1 MNPSEANRLSAAP
14 LFLGRA
20 LRVLSAQSL
29 SNFTLRYL
37 DSLSSD

>member
-1 MNPSEANRLSAAP
+1 MNPSEANRLLAVP

-20 LRVLSAQSL
+20 ARVLRARSL
-29 SNFTLRYL
+29 SKFTLRYL